1 MDYYRRYDKFLI
13 NGVQTVVPYVNI
25 GRRPSDQ
32 KYVYRV
38 NQSRLDKVSYEKYG
52 SPFFGWLILLANPIY
67 GGMETNIPDDTILI
81 IPYPLLSAL
90 QDYKNAV
97 DTHIFYYG
105 R

>member
-1 MDYYRRYDKFLI
+1 M
-13 NGVQTVVPYVNI
+13 VPYVNI

-32 KYVYRV
+32 KYVYKA
-38 NQSRLDKVSYEKYG
+38 NQSRLDKISYEKYD

>member
-13 NGVQTVVPYVNI
+13 NGQQTVVPYVNI
-25 GRRPSDQ
+25 GARPSDQ
-32 KYVYRV
+32 KYVYRA
-38 NQSRLDKVSYEKYG
+38 NQSRLDKISYEKYG
-52 SPFFGWLILLANPIY
+52 TPFFGWLILLANPIY
-67 GGMETNIPDDTILI
+67 GGVETDIPDGTLLI
-81 IPYPLLSAL
+81 VPYPLLSAL